1 MVAGR
6 GGWEGV
12 LGGVDRWMMVGGGVD
27 RLLFI
32 KCKLQRWGP
41 SVRAIVHRQ

>member
-1 MVAGR
+1 MDDG
-6 GGWEGV
+6 
-12 LGGVDRWMMVGGGVD
+12 GGGVD

-32 KCKLQRWGP
+32 KCKLQQWGP